1 MNILKTRKKV
11 NDLLLDLKV
20 TKRTCREERR
30 KFKEAKTHLAFVKE
44 AQEAAQK
51 VAEEI
56 QQKAHKKISS
66 VVSRSL
72 ETVFAGDDIYGFKIR
87 FDRKRGRTE
96 AVLILTKNGHEVED
110 PLNADSG
117 GVVDVAAF
125 VLRTSCIVLSKPS
138 LRRFLS
144 LDEPFKFVRSPK
156 NDLLPK
162 CAQMLKEV
170 SQMLGLQIILVTHSQ
185 ELSLVADTSY
195 VISQVNGVS
204 IAKKFQM
211 ER

>member
-11 NDLLLDLKV
+11 NNLLLDLKV
-20 TKRTCREERR
+20 AKRTCREERR
-30 KFKEAKTHLAFVKE
+30 KLKEAKTHLAFIKE

-72 ETVFAGDDIYGFKIR
+72 ETVFAGEDIYGFKIR

-144 LDEPFKFVRSPK
+144 LDEPFKFVSAEYLPNVRM
-156 NDLLPK
+156 LLLSLAK
-162 CAQMLKEV
+162 DFKFQYLM
-170 SQMLGLQIILVTHSQ
+170 VTHIK
-185 ELSLVADTSY
+185 ELRIGK
-195 VISQVNGVS
+195 VIQL
-204 IAKKFQM
+204 
-211 ER
+211 